1 MDERLSHALCNRQPS
16 NRITGCYRKPEA
28 DKDDLA
34 IYVVE
39 CLERIGTMLS
49 KNIQNAIERNTER
62 IWMSPL
68 NKGPLFTRKGIREG
82 LTISAEDSLF
92 GKHSEEETIR
102 DLDQVGPYTVDFA
115 LSMG

>member
-49 KNIQNAIERNTER
+49 KNIQNAIERQHGTHMDVPTEQ
-62 IWMSPL
+62 
-68 NKGPLFTRKGIREG
+68 GT
-82 LTISAEDSLF
+82 TI
-92 GKHSEEETIR
+92 H
-102 DLDQVGPYTVDFA
+102 P
-115 LSMG
+115 